1 MITEGLR
8 VGRMFSASKLQ
19 SDSSAHHG
27 PVSEVHMRIVVELP
41 EPFRT
46 IVVDANADV
55 MNEFTGF
62 RTTGFE
68 KAIKG
73 NAVGAIECLTPEN
86 MSEWM
91 IRVQTYIHT

>member
-1 MITEGLR
+1 
-8 VGRMFSASKLQ
+8 MFSASKLQ

-27 PVSEVHMRIVVELP
+27 PVSEVYMRIVVELP

-62 RTTGFE
+62 STTGFE

-73 NAVGAIECLTPEN
+73 NAVVAIEFVTPEN
-86 MSEWM
+86 MSVLLL
-91 IRVQTYIHT
+91 RV